1 MNHDET
7 IAVVGILVDR
17 LGGDVR
23 ITYEEIARARHE
35 LTVAPDPLRDDV
47 RLTVDHVT
55 QRGELLAGE
64 IVDDP
69 VAPEAIEPTRIIGE
83 GEEIGAPPPYRLSY
97 IESVDGRRHGYL
109 NDRGLV
115 AWTRDANHPFD
126 RRCPECRS

>member
-69 VAPEAIEPTRIIGE
+69 TAPEAIEPTRIIAEAEPLTMPALCYRCNGSGE
-83 GEEIGAPPPYRLSY
+83 LLGSLERWHVVETCPTC
-97 IESVDGRRHGYL
+97 HGSGY
-109 NDRGLV
+109 DV
-115 AWTRDANHPFD
+115 
-126 RRCPECRS
+126 